1 MAGGD
6 FRRSRRRERG
16 AKDLVR
22 RHFFL
27 FFFFFFFVVACACTR
42 PRRVKERYTL
52 SKEKIYVVNA
62 RKKKTTR
69 QARRGARQP
78 STEEY
83 VCLGFS
89 YCFGGRSWA
98 LFASFL
104 LFFQKKETAAP
115 SSSSRNTFASVL
127 VLSNVATY
135 IHSSHYGKF
144 KLSSRFSRGG
154 SDSRREARDGGT
166 RSRSRTVSRARGG
179 SRFGRQICFRFFFS
193 AF

>member
-1 MAGGD
+1 VSGE
-6 FRRSRRRERG
+6 RRTWCVGIFSLLLLLRVRLYATRVVSRRG
-16 AKDLVR
+16 T
-22 RHFFL
+22 HY
-27 FFFFFFFVVACACTR
+27 
-42 PRRVKERYTL
+42 P
-52 SKEKIYVVNA
+52 
-62 RKKKTTR
+62 RKKIMWRTLQHFECQKTR
-69 QARRGARQP
+69 EEEDHSPGAEGSATP

-115 SSSSRNTFASVL
+115 SSRNTFASVL

-154 SDSRREARDGGT
+154 SNSRRDARDGGT

-179 SRFGRQICFRFFFS
+179 FAIWATNLFPVFLL

>member
-27 FFFFFFFVVACACTR
+27 FFFFFFFFFACACTR

-62 RKKKTTR
+62 RRRRPLARRGGERHHRAPRSMYALVFRMASEVLGSFCPLFFTLFPKKKT
-69 QARRGARQP
+69 P
-78 STEEY
+78 
-83 VCLGFS
+83 
-89 YCFGGRSWA
+89 
-98 LFASFL
+98 
-104 LFFQKKETAAP
+104 AAP
-115 SSSSRNTFASVL
+115 SSRNTFASVL